1 LVFLIIS
8 FYVAL
13 FFIFRKLHLNI
24 LYKFHGDFDDLEENI
39 NLTNKINEE
48 KKNILKTL
56 PSKYERISSLFH
68 ISEKFS
74 ELIDPEEIFDFM
86 IKTSGNSFPQADNIL
101 LFSLEK
107 HKDSLSLIRSLKRKD
122 HSIKEKKGDILDK
135 WILRYNQCLMVEDLT
150 KDFRFEYSKTV
161 AYNERNIR
169 SLISCPISIGEKI
182 LGTMRIESK
191 VPSAFSLDDSR
202 LLLSICDLGAVI
214 LERAN
219 LFKRAEELAIKDS
232 LTSLF
237 LKDYFFKRL
246 EEEINRTSAKKTS
259 FGIIMLDIDD
269 FKKINDTHGHIVGDI
284 VLKKLANMLK
294 EIIGNAGNI
303 ICRFGGEEFILFIVE
318 CSRERLVELGESVRK
333 KVEQTTVNFRRQSIN
348 FTVSLGAVLYPQDA
362 DTALKLIDAVDH
374 LLYRAKREGK
384 NRLCFTR

>member
-1 LVFLIIS
+1 V
-8 FYVAL
+8 
-13 FFIFRKLHLNI
+13 
-24 LYKFHGDFDDLEENI
+24 
-39 NLTNKINEE
+39 
-48 KKNILKTL
+48 
-56 PSKYERISSLFH
+56 
-68 ISEKFS
+68 
-74 ELIDPEEIFDFM
+74 
-86 IKTSGNSFPQADNIL
+86 
-101 LFSLEK
+101 
-107 HKDSLSLIRSLKRKD
+107 
-122 HSIKEKKGDILDK
+122 
-135 WILRYNQCLMVEDLT
+135 
-150 KDFRFEYSKTV
+150 
-161 AYNERNIR
+161 
-169 SLISCPISIGEKI
+169 
-182 LGTMRIESK
+182 
-191 VPSAFSLDDSR
+191 
-202 LLLSICDLGAVI
+202 
-214 LERAN
+214 
-219 LFKRAEELAIKDS
+219 EELAIKDS